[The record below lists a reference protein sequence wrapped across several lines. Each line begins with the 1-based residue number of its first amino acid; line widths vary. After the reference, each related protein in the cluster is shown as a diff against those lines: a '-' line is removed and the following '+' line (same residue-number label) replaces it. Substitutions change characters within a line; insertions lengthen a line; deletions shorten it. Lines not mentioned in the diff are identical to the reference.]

1 MLILHVD
8 NEHTCNSFGSFLF
21 IAALWRDMIAKFWSD
36 HLIVLQDQNRLR
48 HFLLKMSFDQVI
60 PDANNLNIRP

>member
-8 NEHTCNSFGSFLF
+8 DEDTCNSFGSFLF

-36 HLIVLQDQNRLR
+36 HLIVLQDQSRLR
-48 HFLLKMSFDQVI
+48 HFFVE
-60 PDANNLNIRP
+60 NEF